1 MGPAASRP
9 RKKDILIETFLALAH
24 LKLIFACEITKLM
37 KTNTWIKLTFT
48 LAVPLGLAWTAYA
61 EDATP
66 GTMPPASAKSG
77 VTYAT
82 DIKPILDNSCV
93 KCHSGDKPKGHL
105 KLDSLEGALKGGK
118 DGKVITAGNSAKSM
132 LVQAVAHV
140 SHDDE
145 DWMPPLHNRA
155 GIGPLTPEQIGLI
168 RAWIDQGA
176 K

>member
-1 MGPAASRP
+1 
-9 RKKDILIETFLALAH
+9 
-24 LKLIFACEITKLM
+24 M
-37 KTNTWIKLTFT
+37 KTKTWIKLTVL
-48 LAVPLGLAWTAYA
+48 LAVPLGLVLAATAHA
-61 EDATP
+61 GEL
-66 GTMPPASAKSG
+66 PPAAAKSG
-77 VTYAT
+77 VTYAG

-118 DGKVITAGNSAKSM
+118 DGKVIALGDSAKSM
-132 LVQAVAHV
+132 LIQAVAHM
-140 SHDDE
+140 SKDDQ

-155 GIGPLTPEQIGLI
+155 NIGPLTAEQIGLL